1 MLNCGFLICYP
12 SRHLPIQTTPL
23 LYLICPLLPFTPF
36 ICGEEEEVEKLTTT
50 PNLNMESETVS
61 RSNGEFTEEFE
72 GKIAQKIRVSDHITG
87 LQYTNPSADS
97 FVVEMDRF
105 SHLTQKPNSGISRSL
120 ARKGSVK
127 KTNHQN
133 ATNENS
139 IIASSSSPRAASHV
153 TAGAAA
159 DSSPAL
165 QPLNQITVVTGGDII
180 GSSPTERRIGDKKFG
195 FRRLPSS
202 SWTLHP
208 RRILLFFATLSSMG
222 TILLIYFTLSIGT
235 KLGGDET
242 VLN

>member
-1 MLNCGFLICYP
+1 
-12 SRHLPIQTTPL
+12 
-23 LYLICPLLPFTPF
+23 
-36 ICGEEEEVEKLTTT
+36 
-50 PNLNMESETVS
+50 MESETVS

-72 GKIAQKIRVSDHITG
+72 GKTAHKIRVSDHITG
-87 LQYTNPSADS
+87 LQYTNRSDS

-105 SHLTQKPNSGISRSL
+105 SHLTEKPNSGISRSL

-139 IIASSSSPRAASHV
+139 IIASSSSPRVYSVWNFLFAAASHV

-159 DSSPAL
+159 DSPAAAL

-242 VLN
+242 ALN

>member
-1 MLNCGFLICYP
+1 
-12 SRHLPIQTTPL
+12 
-23 LYLICPLLPFTPF
+23 
-36 ICGEEEEVEKLTTT
+36 
-50 PNLNMESETVS
+50 MESETVS
-61 RSNGEFTEEFE
+61 SNGEFTEEFE
-72 GKIAQKIRVSDHITG
+72 DKTAHKIRVSDHI
-87 LQYTNPSADS
+87 LQYTNPSDS

-105 SHLTQKPNSGISRSL
+105 SHLTQKTNSRISRSL

-159 DSSPAL
+159 DSPAAAL

-208 RRILLFFATLSSMG
+208 RRILLFFATLLRSKSERKMPRQEV
-222 TILLIYFTLSIGT
+222 
-235 KLGGDET
+235 KVKE
-242 VLN
+242 

>member
-1 MLNCGFLICYP
+1 
-12 SRHLPIQTTPL
+12 
-23 LYLICPLLPFTPF
+23 
-36 ICGEEEEVEKLTTT
+36 
-50 PNLNMESETVS
+50 MESETVS

-72 GKIAQKIRVSDHITG
+72 GKTAHKIRVSDHITG
-87 LQYTNPSADS
+87 LQYTNRSDS

-159 DSSPAL
+159 DSPAAAL

-242 VLN
+242 ALN